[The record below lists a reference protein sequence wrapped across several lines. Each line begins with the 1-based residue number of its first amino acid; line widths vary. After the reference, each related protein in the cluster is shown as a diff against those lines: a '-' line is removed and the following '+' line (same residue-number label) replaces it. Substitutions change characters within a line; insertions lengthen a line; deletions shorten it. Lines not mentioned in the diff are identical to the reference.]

1 MIIAGALNF
10 KMTDLHFVTVS
21 EEVINIIEEKR
32 QKMLEDLQKTLSL
45 GSINNIHSTSGK

>member
-21 EEVINIIEEKR
+21 EKVINIIEEK
-32 QKMLEDLQKTLSL
+32 KMLEDLQKTLSL

>member
-1 MIIAGALNF
+1 MIIAGVLNF

-21 EEVINIIEEKR
+21 EEVINIIEEK
-32 QKMLEDLQKTLSL
+32 KMLEDLQKTLSL

>member
-1 MIIAGALNF
+1 MIIEGALNF

-21 EEVINIIEEKR
+21 EEVINIIEEK
-32 QKMLEDLQKTLSL
+32 KMLEDLQKTLSL

>member
-21 EEVINIIEEKR
+21 EEVINIIEEKKR
-32 QKMLEDLQKTLSL
+32 LEDLQKTLSL

>member
-21 EEVINIIEEKR
+21 EEVINIIEEK
-32 QKMLEDLQKTLSL
+32 KMLEDL
-45 GSINNIHSTSGK
+45 

>member
-1 MIIAGALNF
+1 MIIAGALNL

-21 EEVINIIEEKR
+21 EEVINIIEEK
-32 QKMLEDLQKTLSL
+32 KMLEDLQKTLSL

>member
-21 EEVINIIEEKR
+21 EEVINIIEEK
-32 QKMLEDLQKTLSL
+32 KILEDLQKTLSL

>member
-21 EEVINIIEEKR
+21 EEVINLIEEK
-32 QKMLEDLQKTLSL
+32 KMQEDLQKTLSL

>member
-1 MIIAGALNF
+1 MIIAEALNF

-21 EEVINIIEEKR
+21 EEVINIIEEK
-32 QKMLEDLQKTLSL
+32 KMLEDLQKTLSL

>member
-21 EEVINIIEEKR
+21 EEVINIIEEK
-32 QKMLEDLQKTLSL
+32 KMLEDLQKTLSL

>member
-21 EEVINIIEEKR
+21 EEVINIIEEK
-32 QKMLEDLQKTLSL
+32 KMLEDLQKTLSL
-45 GSINNIHSTSGK
+45 GSVNNIHSTSGK

>member
-1 MIIAGALNF
+1 MIIAGAPNF

-21 EEVINIIEEKR
+21 EEVINLIEEK
-32 QKMLEDLQKTLSL
+32 KMLEDLQKTLSL

>member
-21 EEVINIIEEKR
+21 EEVINLIEEK
-32 QKMLEDLQKTLSL
+32 KMLEDLQKTLSL